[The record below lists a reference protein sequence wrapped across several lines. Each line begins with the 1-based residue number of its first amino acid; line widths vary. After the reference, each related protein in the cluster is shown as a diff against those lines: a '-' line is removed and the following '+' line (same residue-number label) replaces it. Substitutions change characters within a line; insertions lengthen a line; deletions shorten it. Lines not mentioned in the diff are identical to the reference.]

1 MESDIKLRY
10 QIEPKVRVAIKII
23 IDYEVQTVEQL
34 RKFGN
39 FTDEECDKAFFS
51 LKKSSYCVVRSLTE
65 NNCYFVIQKKTGKEF
80 KYRIKNG
87 FYDSGFLHLKS
98 KIINFLKRLCF

>member
-1 MESDIKLRY
+1 MESEINLRC
-10 QIEPKVRVAIKII
+10 QIEPRVRVAIKII

-34 RKFGN
+34 KKFGN

-65 NNCYFVIQKKTGKEF
+65 NNCYFVVKKKTCKEF
-80 KYRIKNG
+80 KFRIKNG
-87 FYDSGFLHLKS
+87 FYESGSLYSKS
-98 KIINFLKRLCF
+98 EIINFLKRLCF